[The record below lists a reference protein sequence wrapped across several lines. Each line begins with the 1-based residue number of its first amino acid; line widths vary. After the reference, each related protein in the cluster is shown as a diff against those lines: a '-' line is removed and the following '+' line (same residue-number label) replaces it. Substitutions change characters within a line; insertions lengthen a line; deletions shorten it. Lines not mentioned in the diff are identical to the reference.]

1 MRNDELGTVVVHSE
15 LLSDRHIE
23 AIQAAVP
30 GTGVV
35 RIDTPEEWQSRRA
48 ELGPKVE
55 VAFGLRDIGDLA
67 SVPRLRWIQ
76 TIGAGMD
83 WLLRAP
89 EIAQSDIVV
98 TNASG
103 VAAVPIAEHVLAL
116 MFVLTRRMHRFAQ
129 AQRDHEWFQRGR
141 CEEIDGTAMG
151 VIGLGPIGLKT
162 AEKARGLN
170 MRVLGLRR
178 DPSRTSPHV
187 DQMFGPDGLHE
198 LLRESD
204 WVVLAAPLTE
214 ETRGLLGEPE
224 FRAMKETAYLINIAR
239 GQIVQEDVL
248 IQALQEG
255 WISGAGLDVFA
266 QEPLPA
272 DSPLWDMRNVMITAH
287 YAGATPRYAD
297 RVTGIFTDNLRRY
310 QAGEPLVNVIDKER
324 TYISS

>member
-1 MRNDELGTVVVHSE
+1 MRNDELGTVVVHTD
-15 LLSDRHIE
+15 LLSEHHID
-23 AIQAAVP
+23 AIRAAVP
-30 GTGVV
+30 GTEVV

-67 SVPRLRWIQ
+67 YVPRLRWIQ

-89 EIAQSDIVV
+89 EVAESDILV

-103 VAAVPIAEHVLAL
+103 VAAVPIAEHILAL
-116 MFVLTRRMHRFAQ
+116 MFVLTRRMHRFAR
-129 AQRDHEWFQRGR
+129 AQREHEWFQRGR
-141 CEEIDGTAMG
+141 CEEIDGTTMG
-151 VIGLGPIGLKT
+151 IIGLGPIGLKT

-187 DQMFGPDGLHE
+187 DRMFGPDGLHE
-198 LLRESD
+198 LLKESD

-214 ETRGLLGEPE
+214 ETRGMMGEPE
-224 FRAMKETAYLINIAR
+224 FRTMKETAYLINIAR
-239 GQIVQEDVL
+239 GQIVQEDVM
-248 IQALQEG
+248 IRALREG

-266 QEPLPA
+266 QEPLPT

-297 RVTGIFTDNLRRY
+297 RVTGIFTENLRRY
-310 QAGEPLVNVIDKER
+310 QAGEPLMNVIDKER
-324 TYISS
+324 TYLSS

>member
-1 MRNDELGTVVVHSE
+1 MRNDELGTVVVHTD
-15 LLSDRHIE
+15 LLSEHHID
-23 AIQAAVP
+23 AIRAAVP
-30 GTGVV
+30 GTEVV

-67 SVPRLRWIQ
+67 YVPRLRWIQ

-89 EIAQSDIVV
+89 EVAESDILV

-103 VAAVPIAEHVLAL
+103 VAAVPIAEHILAL
-116 MFVLTRRMHRFAQ
+116 MFVLTRRMHRFAR
-129 AQRDHEWFQRGR
+129 AQREHEWFQRGR
-141 CEEIDGTAMG
+141 CEEIDGTTMG
-151 VIGLGPIGLKT
+151 IIGLGPIGLKT

-187 DQMFGPDGLHE
+187 DRMFGPDGLHE
-198 LLRESD
+198 LLKESD

-214 ETRGLLGEPE
+214 ETRGMMGEPQ
-224 FRAMKETAYLINIAR
+224 FRTMKETAYLINIAR
-239 GQIVQEDVL
+239 GQIVQEDVM
-248 IQALQEG
+248 IRALREG

-266 QEPLPA
+266 QEPLPT

-297 RVTGIFTDNLRRY
+297 RVTGIFTENLRRY
-310 QAGEPLVNVIDKER
+310 QAGEPLMNVIDKER
-324 TYISS
+324 TYLSS

>member
-1 MRNDELGTVVVHSE
+1 MRNDELGTVIVHTE
-15 LLSDRHIE
+15 LLSEHHIDT
-23 AIQAAVP
+23 IRAAVP
-30 GTGVV
+30 GTEVV
-35 RIDTPEEWQSRRA
+35 RIETPEEWQSRRA

-89 EIAQSDIVV
+89 EVAESDILV

-103 VAAVPIAEHVLAL
+103 VAAVPIAEHILAL
-116 MFVLTRRMHRFAQ
+116 MFVLTRRMHRFAR
-129 AQRDHEWFQRGR
+129 AQREHEWFQRGR
-141 CEEIDGTAMG
+141 CEEIDGTTMG
-151 VIGLGPIGLKT
+151 IIGLGPIGLKT
-162 AEKARGLN
+162 AEKAQGLN

-178 DPSRTSPHV
+178 DRSRTSPHV
-187 DQMFGPDGLHE
+187 DRMFGPDGLHE
-198 LLRESD
+198 LLKGSD

-214 ETRGLLGEPE
+214 ETRGMMGEPE
-224 FRAMKETAYLINIAR
+224 FRTMKETAYLINIAR
-239 GQIVQEDVL
+239 GQIVQEDVM
-248 IQALQEG
+248 IRALQEG

-266 QEPLPA
+266 QEPLPT

-297 RVTGIFTDNLRRY
+297 RVTGIFTENLRRY
-310 QAGEPLVNVIDKER
+310 QAGEPLMNVIDKER
-324 TYISS
+324 TYLSS

>member
-23 AIQAAVP
+23 AIRSAVP
-30 GTGVV
+30 DAEVV
-35 RIDTPEEWQSRRA
+35 RIDTPEEWESRRA
-48 ELGPKVE
+48 ELGPNVE

-67 SVPRLRWIQ
+67 RVPRLRWIQ

-89 EIAQSDIVV
+89 EIAASDIVV

-103 VAAVPIAEHVLAL
+103 VAAVPIAEHILAL
-116 MFVLTRRMHRFAQ
+116 MFVLTRRMHRFAK

-141 CEEIDGTAMG
+141 CEEIDGTTMG
-151 VIGLGPIGLKT
+151 IIGLGPIGLKT
-162 AEKARGLN
+162 AEKAKGLN

-178 DPSRTSPHV
+178 NPSRTSPHV
-187 DQMFGPDGLHE
+187 DRMFGPEGLHE

-214 ETRGLLGEPE
+214 ETRDLMGERE
-224 FRAMKETAYLINIAR
+224 FRAMKDTAYLINIAR
-239 GQIVQEDVL
+239 GQIVQEEIL
-248 IQALQEG
+248 IRALQEG

-266 QEPLPA
+266 REPLPA

-297 RVTGIFTDNLRRY
+297 RVTGIFTENLRRY
-310 QAGEPLVNVIDKER
+310 RAGEPLMNVINKER
-324 TYISS
+324 TYISG

>member
-1 MRNDELGTVVVHSE
+1 
-15 LLSDRHIE
+15 
-23 AIQAAVP
+23 
-30 GTGVV
+30 
-35 RIDTPEEWQSRRA
+35 
-48 ELGPKVE
+48 
-55 VAFGLRDIGDLA
+55 
-67 SVPRLRWIQ
+67 
-76 TIGAGMD
+76 
-83 WLLRAP
+83 
-89 EIAQSDIVV
+89 
-98 TNASG
+98 
-103 VAAVPIAEHVLAL
+103 
-116 MFVLTRRMHRFAQ
+116 MFVLTRRMHRFAK

-141 CEEIDGTAMG
+141 CEEIDGTTMG
-151 VIGLGPIGLKT
+151 IIGLGPIGLKT

-178 DPSRTSPHV
+178 DPSRISPHV
-187 DQMFGPDGLHE
+187 DRMFGPDGLHE
-198 LLRESD
+198 LLKESD

-224 FRAMKETAYLINIAR
+224 FRVMKETAYLINIAR

-248 IQALQEG
+248 IRALQEG